1 MLLPSPFF
9 THINTR
15 YLKKHVTKN
24 EKSPGC
30 KAFSVSGPQSWR
42 NEIRK
47 RNSWPCRSSVW
58 LKTCFSIFCWVGS
71 WFYFQEFFKGQFF
84 FPTKNCFIMFH
95 YFSFSIFCLRATV
108 VIPRHHQTPRIET
121 EHICEEARRLFLRFD
136 VVRQGSLTLM
146 EASGSGGFNL
156 VWRFSFVW
164 VSVPC
169 FKTCFFFFGEAYET
183 EVLRDQRNIQSSSIN
198 SWYSNRSLERSN

>member
-1 MLLPSPFF
+1 MLPPSPFF

-24 EKSPGC
+24 EKSPRC

-47 RNSWPCRSSVW
+47 RNSWPCRFSVW
-58 LKTCFSIFCWVGS
+58 LKTCFSIFCWIGS

-84 FPTKNCFIMFH
+84 PNKKSFH
-95 YFSFSIFCLRATV
+95 YFSFSIYCLRATV

-146 EASGSGGFNL
+146 EASGSGRLEVFFCLGFCSM
-156 VWRFSFVW
+156 FQ
-164 VSVPC
+164 SV
-169 FKTCFFFFGEAYET
+169 
-183 EVLRDQRNIQSSSIN
+183 
-198 SWYSNRSLERSN
+198 